1 MGTLTATVAAK
12 AQAEVPG
19 HRALVA
25 EVASLVGLRL
35 IAALAVLG
43 SGFRAISDD
52 DYARTVIAQRFVAAP
67 KLDPSGTSWLPFP
80 FHAMG
85 GAMALFGRSI
95 EVARGAS
102 VALALAGGVAMHLAL
117 VVWGVPR
124 RARVLGMAA
133 VAVLPWTLWTTVAT
147 VPEAFTAAF
156 VASAVLFAALP
167 ADRATTAT
175 RLVAAGLA
183 CAATLS
189 RYEAWP
195 AALVVAGALAASLR
209 ELVLEKTASVARGA
223 RATRGAA
230 FAAVFLALAGIVVW
244 MIWNRVTHGSATHF
258 LFRVARYK
266 KSLAAG
272 QPEGTLLERLLA
284 YPRLLAIHFPEAI
297 VALVVFAAHLR
308 DRGPLARARAVSLA
322 AAGAIL
328 AFLVVGNINDGAPTH
343 HAERALLAAVFCLI
357 PLAVASVAAAGP
369 RGAWFVAAG
378 VLGLVELGHLCARE
392 RPGAG
397 AADRAVQVAR
407 GHALRG
413 EPNFRVVPCAYEHF
427 ALIAAYGAPERVE
440 VGTEPKPT
448 AGHCPHV
455 KTEARK

>member
-1 MGTLTATVAAK
+1 M
-12 AQAEVPG
+12 
-19 HRALVA
+19 
-25 EVASLVGLRL
+25 GLRL
-35 IAALAVLG
+35 VAALVVLG
-43 SGFRAISDD
+43 TGFRAISDD

-102 VALALAGGVAMHLAL
+102 VALSLAGGVAMHLAL
-117 VVWGVPR
+117 VAWVVPR
-124 RARVLGMAA
+124 RARVLGIAA
-133 VAVLPWTLWTTVAT
+133 VSVLPWTLWTTVAT

-156 VASAVLFAALP
+156 VASSVLFAALP

-183 CAATLS
+183 YAATLS

-195 AALVVAGALAASLR
+195 AALVVAGALAASSR
-209 ELVLEKTASVARGA
+209 ELVLEETAGDAHGA

-230 FAAVFLALAGIVVW
+230 FAAVFLALTGIVVW
-244 MIWNRVTHGSATHF
+244 MIWNRVSHGSATHF

-266 KSLAAG
+266 KSLGAG
-272 QPEGTLLERLLA
+272 QPEGTLFERLIA

-297 VALVVFAAHLR
+297 AALVVFAAHLR
-308 DRGPLARARAVSLA
+308 DRGPLARARGVSVA
-322 AAGAIL
+322 AAGATL
-328 AFLVVGNINDGAPTH
+328 TFLVIGNINDGAPTH

-357 PLAVASVAAAGP
+357 PLAVASVATAGP
-369 RGAWFVAAG
+369 RRAWFVAAG
-378 VLGLVELGHLCARE
+378 LLGLVELGHVCVRE
-392 RPGAG
+392 RPGGG
-397 AADRAVQVAR
+397 AADRAAQVAR

-413 EPNFRVVPCAYEHF
+413 EPNLRVVPCTYEHF
-427 ALIAAYGAPERVE
+427 ALIAAYGAPEKVDIG
-440 VGTEPKPT
+440 VEPKPA
-448 AGHCPHV
+448 AGDCPHV
-455 KTEARK
+455 EAEPRK